1 MRRLR
6 AIAIASAAI
15 VILAV
20 PAQSEVP
27 LPTFLQVLGNVTSS
41 TRPVGNALVI
51 ALNLNSLDAIQTFSN
66 GDGSFSL
73 PQLPAG
79 VYKIIAMKY
88 GFAPAIETIVPTRK
102 EHRIKLKLEAEKQ
115 SRTTNQ
121 QMWEIRGSLPPD
133 ILRDIDMVMTPPPDP
148 IGPTATAYETPRFQG
163 QMTSMTGMM
172 SGATAPSGPSFAQTA
187 LGLQSRLG
195 ENWQLGFRGNLH
207 RVEDPTAGDQSFG
220 TAAAEASAAQ
230 IELRSSP
237 TDSYRIGSTRSWWRY
252 RDDLPD
258 DSHQADIR
266 SNNFEWQHG
275 DSRVQVRYLAQQ
287 NIFAANPG
295 SALIEVAGGT
305 NVWQTQ
311 RNDVGVS
318 LRVTQES
325 LRSTPGTATGPTLR
339 TADVTANAKFI
350 VVPAFTVDYGM
361 SSRVGLYGTEWAPR
375 GGAELKIGKD
385 SSIVVSGMYKALD
398 SAQQNTLPSVIVWT
412 DDSRLLPRYSYSAG
426 IVSGDTAREHF
437 TLVGSV
443 SAADTPLRLVFTDGL
458 EHFWDGLYIDAG
470 DIRRDMR
477 MSFRKELGS
486 RLLLD
491 VSSMAGTASPA
502 HAATAP
508 HATAKL
514 YVAGDVESTF
524 SPTRTTLAVSYRQIQ
539 QPQPNGAADPYR
551 TQRFDVRL
559 AQSLHLPLDL
569 KVLLGI
575 ELARSE
581 NSRILLDAL
590 DADGSTRR
598 YIGGLAVN
606 F

>member
-6 AIAIASAAI
+6 AIAIASAI

-27 LPTFLQVLGNVTSS
+27 LPAFLQVLGNVTSA

-51 ALNLNSLDAIQTFSN
+51 ALNLNSLDAIQTFSA

-73 PQLPAG
+73 PRLPSG

-88 GFAPAIETIVPTRK
+88 GFAPAIETIVPTTK
-102 EHRIKLKLEAEKQ
+102 DHRVKLRLQAEKQ
-115 SRTTNQ
+115 ARSVNQ
-121 QMWEIRGSLPPD
+121 RMWEIRGSLPPD

-148 IGPTATAYETPRFQG
+148 IGPAATAAYAVPRFRG
-163 QMTSMTGMM
+163 EMMSMTGM
-172 SGATAPSGPSFAQTA
+172 STGASTASSSGPAFAQTA

-195 ENWQLGFRGNLH
+195 DNWQIGFRGNLH
-207 RVEDPTAGDQSFG
+207 RVEDPNSNESFG
-220 TAAAEASAAQ
+220 TPVAEASAAQ

-237 TDSYRIGSTRSWWRY
+237 TDSYRLASTRSWWRY

-266 SNNFEWQHG
+266 SHNFEWEHG
-275 DSRVQVRYLAQQ
+275 DSHVQVRYLAQQ
-287 NIFAANPG
+287 NLFVSTPG
-295 SALIEVAGGT
+295 SELIEVAAGT
-305 NVWQTQ
+305 TVIQTAH
-311 RNDVGVS
+311 NDVGVS

-325 LRSTPGTATGPTLR
+325 VRNTPGTVTGPTLR
-339 TADVTANAKFI
+339 TADLTTNAKFV

-375 GGAELKIGKD
+375 GGAELKLGKD
-385 SSIVVSGMYKALD
+385 TTLVVSGMYKVVDAT
-398 SAQQNTLPSVIVWT
+398 QQNTLPSVVVWT
-412 DDSRLLPRYSYSAG
+412 DDSRLLPHYSYSAG
-426 IVSGDTAREHF
+426 IVSGDPAHEHF
-437 TLVGSV
+437 SVIGSV
-443 SAADTPLRLVFTDGL
+443 SAADTPLRIVFTDGL

-470 DIRRDMR
+470 DVRRDIR
-477 MSFRKELGS
+477 VAFRKELGS

-491 VSSMAGTASPA
+491 VSSMAGTA
-502 HAATAP
+502 AP
-508 HATAKL
+508 GHSTVTGGSQKL
-514 YVAGDVESTF
+514 YLAGDVESTF

-539 QPQPNGAADPYR
+539 QPQPNGGDPYR
-551 TQRFDVRL
+551 TQRVDVRV

-590 DADGSTRR
+590 DGDGNTRR

>member
-6 AIAIASAAI
+6 AIAIAFAAI

-27 LPTFLQVLGNVTSS
+27 LPAVLQVLGNVTSA

-51 ALNLNSLDAIQTFSN
+51 ALNLNNLDAIQTFS
-66 GDGSFSL
+66 GSDGSFAL

-88 GFAPAIETIVPTRK
+88 GFAPAIETIVPTK
-102 EHRIKLKLEAEKQ
+102 KDHRVKLKLEAEKQ
-115 SRTTNQ
+115 SRGINQ

-133 ILRDIDMVMTPPPDP
+133 ILREIDMVMTPPPDP
-148 IGPTATAYETPRFQG
+148 IGPAVTAAYAMPRFRG
-163 QMTSMTGMM
+163 EMMSMTGM
-172 SGATAPSGPSFAQTA
+172 SAGAASPSGPAFAQTA

-207 RVEDPTAGDQSFG
+207 RIEDQTDNESFG
-220 TAAAEASAAQ
+220 TPVAEASAAQ
-230 IELRSSP
+230 IELRSSA
-237 TDSYRIGSTRSWWRY
+237 TDSYRLASTRSWWRY
-252 RDDLPD
+252 RDDMPD
-258 DSHQADIR
+258 DAHQADIR
-266 SNNFEWQHG
+266 SHNFEWEHG
-275 DSRVQVRYLAQQ
+275 GSKVQVRYLAQQ
-287 NIFAANPG
+287 NLFVATPG
-295 SALIEVAGGT
+295 SDLIEIAGDT
-305 NVWQTQ
+305 SVFQTR

-325 LRSTPGTATGPTLR
+325 LRSTPGTVTGPTLR
-339 TADVTANAKFI
+339 TADLTANAKFEL
-350 VVPAFTVDYGM
+350 VPAVTLDYGM
-361 SSRVGLYGTEWAPR
+361 SSRVGIYGTEWAPR
-375 GGAELKIGKD
+375 TGAELKIGKD
-385 SSIVVSGMYKALD
+385 TAIVVSGMYKVVDATH
-398 SAQQNTLPSVIVWT
+398 QNTLPSVIVWS
-412 DDSRLLPRYSYSAG
+412 DDSRLLPHYAYSAG

-437 TLVGSV
+437 SIVGSV
-443 SAADTPLRLVFTDGL
+443 SAADTPLRIVFTDGL

-470 DIRRDMR
+470 DIRRDVR
-477 MSFRKELGS
+477 VAFRKELGS
-486 RLLLD
+486 RILLD
-491 VSSMAGTASPA
+491 FSSTAGTAGPA
-502 HAATAP
+502 HPALNP
-508 HATAKL
+508 HGTEKL

-524 SPTRTTLAVSYRQIQ
+524 SPTRTTVAVSYRQIH
-539 QPQPNGAADPYR
+539 QPQPNGGDAYR
-551 TQRFDVRL
+551 THRVDLRL

-569 KVLLGI
+569 KVLLGV

>member
-27 LPTFLQVLGNVTSS
+27 LPAFLQVLGNVTSS

-51 ALNLNSLDAIQTFSN
+51 ALNLNSLDAIQTFSAS
-66 GDGSFSL
+66 DGSFSL

-88 GFAPAIETIVPTRK
+88 GFAPAIETIVPTK
-102 EHRIKLKLEAEKQ
+102 KDHRLKLKMETEKQ
-115 SRTTNQ
+115 DRGTNQ
-121 QMWEIRGSLPPD
+121 QMWEVRASLPPD

-148 IGPTATAYETPRFQG
+148 IGPAATAYEIPRFRG
-163 QMTSMTGMM
+163 EMMSMTGMS
-172 SGATAPSGPSFAQTA
+172 SGAASPSGPAFAQTA

-195 ENWQLGFRGNLH
+195 ANWQLGFRGNLH
-207 RVEDPTAGDQSFG
+207 RVEDPTDNDSFG
-220 TAAAEASAAQ
+220 TPVAQASAAQ
-230 IELRSSP
+230 IELRSSA
-237 TDSYRIGSTRSWWRY
+237 TDSYRLASTRSWWRY
-252 RDDLPD
+252 RDDVPD

-266 SNNFEWQHG
+266 SHNFEWEHG
-275 DSRVQVRYLAQQ
+275 GSRVQVRYLAQQ
-287 NIFAANPG
+287 NLFAATPG
-295 SALIEVAGGT
+295 SDLIEIAGGT
-305 NVWQTQ
+305 SVIQTR
-311 RNDVGVS
+311 RNEVGVS

-325 LRSTPGTATGPTLR
+325 LRSTPGTVTGPTLR
-339 TADVTANAKFI
+339 TADLTANAKFEI
-350 VVPAFTVDYGM
+350 VPAFTVDYGM

-375 GGAELKIGKD
+375 TGAEVKIGRD
-385 SSIVVSGMYKALD
+385 TAIIVSGMYKVVDATH
-398 SAQQNTLPSVIVWT
+398 QNTLPSVIVWS
-412 DDSRLLPRYSYSAG
+412 DDSRLLPHYAYSAG

-437 TLVGSV
+437 SVIGSV
-443 SAADTPLRLVFTDGL
+443 SAADTPLRIVFTDGL

-470 DIRRDMR
+470 DIRRDLR
-477 MSFRKELGS
+477 VAFRKELGS
-486 RLLLD
+486 RFLLD
-491 VSSMAGTASPA
+491 VSSMAGTATPGHPSVNA
-502 HAATAP
+502 RGTD
-508 HATAKL
+508 KL

-524 SPTRTTLAVSYRQIQ
+524 SPTRTTVAVSYRQIQ
-539 QPQPNGAADPYR
+539 QPQLNGSDAYR
-551 TQRFDVRL
+551 THRLDLRL

-569 KVLLGI
+569 KVLLGV

-598 YIGGLAVN
+598 YLGGLSVN